1 MGSLALLR
9 GISNIVARLA
19 MRPESGGHP
28 THPTVSVGALH
39 MPQILTAFVGFQFQG
54 SNSSSRLI
62 GCPSTMR
69 WSTSC
74 RYA

>member
-1 MGSLALLR
+1 MTSVR
-9 GISNIVARLA
+9 VHRRNSQDVAPMA
-19 MRPESGGHP
+19 MRRSGGGR
-28 THPTVSVGALH
+28 PTVSVGALH

>member
-1 MGSLALLR
+1 MIDMRIHRRTSQDIA
-9 GISNIVARLA
+9 SVAKR
-19 MRPESGGHP
+19 RSDEGR
-28 THPTVSVGALH
+28 PTVSVWRLH
-39 MPQILTAFVGFQFQG
+39 MPQVLTAFADFQFHG
-54 SNSSSRLI
+54 SSSSSRLI

>member
-1 MGSLALLR
+1 MTGVPFRRGNSHDIASIMMGQGWEGR
-9 GISNIVARLA
+9 
-19 MRPESGGHP
+19 
-28 THPTVSVGALH
+28 PTVSVWRLH
-39 MPQILTAFVGFQFQG
+39 MPQILTAFADFQFHG
-54 SNSSSRLI
+54 SSSSSRLT

>member
-19 MRPESGGHP
+19 MRPGSGGHP
-28 THPTVSVGALH
+28 TVSVWRLH
-39 MPQILTAFVGFQFQG
+39 MPQILTVFADFQFHG
-54 SNSSSRLI
+54 SSSSSRLI
-62 GCPSTMR
+62 GCPSTMH

>member
-1 MGSLALLR
+1 MTGVRIHRRTSQDIAPMTKR
-9 GISNIVARLA
+9 RC
-19 MRPESGGHP
+19 GGGR
-28 THPTVSVGALH
+28 PTVSVWRLH
-39 MPQILTAFVGFQFQG
+39 MPQVLTAFADFQFHG
-54 SNSSSRLI
+54 SSSSSRLI

>member
-1 MGSLALLR
+1 MTGLGTNRKNSQ
-9 GISNIVARLA
+9 NIAPA
-19 MRPESGGHP
+19 AQGQGGGERPA
-28 THPTVSVGALH
+28 VSVWRLH
-39 MPQILTAFVGFQFQG
+39 MPQILTAFADFQFHG
-54 SNSSSRLI
+54 SSSSSRLI